1 MSKFQLHNNK
11 ANALTYIIDK
21 CRIKLI
27 NTLTTKRNFM
37 KKQNEKDLE
46 NYKKEVYNYLTQ
58 QFELSTETATELMK
72 DYDKL
77 LAGFWE
83 DRLEVA
89 VTATGMMHN
98 F

>member
-1 MSKFQLHNNK
+1 
-11 ANALTYIIDK
+11 
-21 CRIKLI
+21 
-27 NTLTTKRNFM
+27 M

-83 DRLEVA
+83 DKLEVA
-89 VTATGMMHN
+89 VAATGMMHN